1 MQHPTV
7 DHDERHRTIQE
18 VNLTLARFLIEVR
31 LRNKAVPVPES
42 DGEGLH
48 YVGWSTDPGD
58 YQGRH
63 RAAEVA
69 AA

>member
-1 MQHPTV
+1 MPEPTV
-7 DHDERHRTIQE
+7 TDTGRYYPHAPWASPEKRVLMRLEQGGTEGVVIPGRGRHAI
-18 VNLTLARFLIEVR
+18 
-31 LRNKAVPVPES
+31 AVEI
-42 DGEGLH
+42 
-48 YVGWSTDPGD
+48 DPGD